1 METLAA
7 ERRRGPAT
15 SEQSARFKRMLPL
28 SIVLRTRMA
37 SGPEPRSNATRAQSI
52 GSILIL
58 HTWRQIH
65 EYRTEPTLFER
76 LDQKGIRMTSM
87 ESGIRIEARI
97 PSPEDYNWLRREAEW
112 PEMDGDACIRCLPE
126 SQYVVSAFDGGE
138 LVGMGRIVGDGGLCF
153 YIQDVIVA
161 KSHRR
166 RGVGTAVMEA
176 LMDFI
181 AERAVKD
188 TYVGLMSAVGK
199 EPFYGRFGFTSRPT
213 ETLGCGM
220 TLMWPVVAPG
230 GEGSDGLRS
239 A

>member
-1 METLAA
+1 
-7 ERRRGPAT
+7 
-15 SEQSARFKRMLPL
+15 
-28 SIVLRTRMA
+28 
-37 SGPEPRSNATRAQSI
+37 
-52 GSILIL
+52 
-58 HTWRQIH
+58 
-65 EYRTEPTLFER
+65 
-76 LDQKGIRMTSM
+76 M
-87 ESGIRIEARI
+87 ESEIRIEARI

-126 SQYVVSAFDGGE
+126 SQYVVSVFDGGE
-138 LVGMGRIVGDGGLCF
+138 LVGMGRIVGDGALCF

-181 AERAVKD
+181 ADRAVKD

-199 EPFYGRFGFTSRPT
+199 EPFYERFGFTGRPT

-220 TLMWPVVAPG
+220 TLMWPAVAPR
-230 GEGSDGLRS
+230 GEGSDGLGT